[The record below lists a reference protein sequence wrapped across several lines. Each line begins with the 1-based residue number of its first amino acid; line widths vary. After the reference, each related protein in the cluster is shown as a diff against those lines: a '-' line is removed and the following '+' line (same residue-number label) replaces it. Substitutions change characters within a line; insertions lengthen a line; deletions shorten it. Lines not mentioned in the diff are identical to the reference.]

1 MSIQELKIQ
10 TYDKYIMSG
19 GSQTL
24 AEIEQFSLATL
35 DLVDLTLPQELM
47 DEVIT
52 MVIAKLTQD
61 DLRNRIIDFIVY
73 HDEHLKYE
81 VRK

>member
-1 MSIQELKIQ
+1 MSIQELKIE
-10 TYDKYIMSG
+10 TFDRYIMRG

-24 AEIEQFSLATL
+24 QEIEEFSLATL
-35 DLVDLTLPQELM
+35 ELVDVKLPTDLL

-61 DLRNRIIDFIVY
+61 N
-73 HDEHLKYE
+73 LKTGGF
-81 VRK
+81 

>member
-10 TYDKYIMSG
+10 TYDRYIMRG

-24 AEIEQFSLATL
+24 QEIEEFSLATL
-35 DLVDLTLPQELM
+35 ELVDVKLPTDLL

-61 DLRNRIIDFIVY
+61 N
-73 HDEHLKYE
+73 LKTGGIN
-81 VRK
+81 

>member
-10 TYDKYIMSG
+10 TYDKYIMCG

-24 AEIEQFSLATL
+24 QEIEEFSLATL
-35 DLVDLTLPQELM
+35 ELVDLKLPNDLL

-52 MVIAKLTQD
+52 MVIAKMTQD
-61 DLRNRIIDFIVY
+61 DLKLGGI
-73 HDEHLKYE
+73 K
-81 VRK
+81 

>member
-19 GSQTL
+19 GCQTL

-35 DLVDLTLPQELM
+35 DLVDVSLPKDLM

-61 DLRNRIIDFIVY
+61 GARLGGTQ
-73 HDEHLKYE
+73 
-81 VRK
+81 

>member
-1 MSIQELKIQ
+1 MSIEQIKID
-10 TYDKYIMSG
+10 TYDKYVMNG

-24 AEIEQFSLATL
+24 AEIEEFSLATL
-35 DLVDLTLPQELM
+35 DLVDVSLPQELM

-61 DLRNRIIDFIVY
+61 DLR
-73 HDEHLKYE
+73 LGGTK
-81 VRK
+81 

>member
-1 MSIQELKIQ
+1 MSIQQIKID
-10 TYDKYIMSG
+10 TYDKYVMSG
-19 GSQTL
+19 GSQPL

-61 DLRNRIIDFIVY
+61 DLK
-73 HDEHLKYE
+73 LGGQK
-81 VRK
+81 

>member
-1 MSIQELKIQ
+1 MSIQELKIE
-10 TYDKYIMSG
+10 TYDRYIMRG

-24 AEIEQFSLATL
+24 QEIEEFSLATL
-35 DLVDLTLPQELM
+35 ELVDLTLPQDLL

-61 DLRNRIIDFIVY
+61 N
-73 HDEHLKYE
+73 LKLGGLN
-81 VRK
+81 

>member
-1 MSIQELKIQ
+1 MSIEQIKIA
-10 TYDKYIMSG
+10 TYDKYVMNG
-19 GSQTL
+19 GCQTL
-24 AEIEQFSLATL
+24 AEIEEFSLATL

-61 DLRNRIIDFIVY
+61 DLK
-73 HDEHLKYE
+73 LGGTK
-81 VRK
+81 

>member
-10 TYDKYIMSG
+10 TYAKYIMSG
-19 GSQTL
+19 GCQTL
-24 AEIEQFSLATL
+24 AEIEKFSLATL
-35 DLVDLTLPQELM
+35 DLVDVSLPQELM

-61 DLRNRIIDFIVY
+61 DLKLGGTN
-73 HDEHLKYE
+73 
-81 VRK
+81 

>member
-1 MSIQELKIQ
+1 MA
-10 TYDKYIMSG
+10 G

-24 AEIEQFSLATL
+24 AEIEEFSLATL
-35 DLVDLTLPQELM
+35 DLVDLKLPQELM

-61 DLRNRIIDFIVY
+61 DLTLGGTN
-73 HDEHLKYE
+73 
-81 VRK
+81 

>member
-1 MSIQELKIQ
+1 MSISELKIQ

-24 AEIEQFSLATL
+24 QEIEDFSRATL
-35 DLVDLTLPQELM
+35 ELVDLKLPQELW
-47 DEVIT
+47 DEVVT

-61 DLRNRIIDFIVY
+61 DTRLGGRN
-73 HDEHLKYE
+73 
-81 VRK
+81 

>member
-1 MSIQELKIQ
+1 MSIEEIKID
-10 TYDKYIMSG
+10 TYDKYVMRG
-19 GSQTL
+19 GTQTL
-24 AEIEQFSLATL
+24 QEIEEFSLATL

-61 DLRNRIIDFIVY
+61 DLK
-73 HDEHLKYE
+73 LGGTK
-81 VRK
+81 